1 MICIIQA
8 RMSSKRL
15 PGKILK
21 KINKLTLIEILINN
35 LRRNN
40 LFDKIIVATSNHKTD
55 LKLVKFCQKKKI
67 NFFVGPLNNVYKRLL
82 ECAVVNSAD
91 FFLRINGDSPFIDIQ
106 VVKQLLRIK
115 SKNKK
120 YDIYTN
126 VFPSTYPRGQSL
138 EIIKTETMKKIKKL
152 NKSDKEHVTT
162 YFYRNNKK
170 FKILNMKNKI
180 NLSDLN
186 LCIDKYN
193 DLQYFSKIL
202 KKINLKE
209 YMEYK
214 KLLKT
219 MKNYEKN

>member
-1 MICIIQA
+1 
-8 RMSSKRL
+8 
-15 PGKILK
+15 
-21 KINKLTLIEILINN
+21 
-35 LRRNN
+35 
-40 LFDKIIVATSNHKTD
+40 
-55 LKLVKFCQKKKI
+55 
-67 NFFVGPLNNVYKRLL
+67 
-82 ECAVVNSAD
+82 
-91 FFLRINGDSPFIDIQ
+91 
-106 VVKQLLRIK
+106 
-115 SKNKK
+115 
-120 YDIYTN
+120 
-126 VFPSTYPRGQSL
+126 
-138 EIIKTETMKKIKKL
+138 MKKIKKL

-193 DLQYFSKIL
+193 DLQYFRKIL